1 MGERMAQTHV
11 SIFALLK
18 SPLALRERQFSRL
31 IASFAYLAIQGENN
45 LEVLG
50 LKKTVKRV
58 VYF

>member
-1 MGERMAQTHV
+1 MGERMTQTRV
-11 SIFALLK
+11 SIFALLM
-18 SPLALRERQFSRL
+18 SPPALRERQFSRL
-31 IASFAYLAIQGENN
+31 IASFAYPAIQGENN